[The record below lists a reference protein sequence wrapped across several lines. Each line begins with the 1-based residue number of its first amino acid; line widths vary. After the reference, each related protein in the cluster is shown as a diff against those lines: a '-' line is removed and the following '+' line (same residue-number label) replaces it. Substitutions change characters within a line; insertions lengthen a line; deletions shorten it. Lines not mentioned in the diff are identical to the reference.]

1 MSNNTLHRLENEL
14 GVVKKKNDHIEHKV
28 DHLEDISEAASKK
41 VDVLSRKLW
50 DVYDSDMNINQFIDF
65 HLKDDKV

>member
-1 MSNNTLHRLENEL
+1 M
-14 GVVKKKNDHIEHKV
+14 VKKKSDHIEQKV
-28 DHLEDISEAASKK
+28 DHLEDISEAASTK

-65 HLKDDKV
+65 HLKEDKVNQPVQ